1 MPAMADMEQARYKT
15 KKTTSPWAE
24 PVFLQ
29 MGASYFVFGLG
40 MGGSY
45 VLIANLLTKEES
57 FGLLGDEAVARTIG
71 LTQIP
76 YGVATLFMQTVGYLK
91 LSQAG
96 VSEVVCI
103 AIGGTLMACTTAGF
117 YFSSVIW
124 HIFVLY
130 LFNGVGIGLF
140 FGAYM
145 NLPNAFIAKYYP
157 HAIAQARGVPFPF
170 LNFGLMLGPVLLP
183 FLGPN
188 SYHVGWVVS
197 GVLQFCATMNLLIV
211 AGKIARAT
219 KWQAGELSSKLR
231 GGATQA
237 LALAKLQAMQRAHNL
252 DAWDE
257 KGTPCPKEAKA
268 LPAISYVGNCG

>member
-1 MPAMADMEQARYKT
+1 
-15 KKTTSPWAE
+15 
-24 PVFLQ
+24 
-29 MGASYFVFGLG
+29 
-40 MGGSY
+40 
-45 VLIANLLTKEES
+45 
-57 FGLLGDEAVARTIG
+57 
-71 LTQIP
+71 
-76 YGVATLFMQTVGYLK
+76 
-91 LSQAG
+91 
-96 VSEVVCI
+96 
-103 AIGGTLMACTTAGF
+103 
-117 YFSSVIW
+117 
-124 HIFVLY
+124 

-219 KWQAGELSSKLR
+219 KWQVESPVSLLPVASPAPRWRADPASITSFIQAGELSSKLR